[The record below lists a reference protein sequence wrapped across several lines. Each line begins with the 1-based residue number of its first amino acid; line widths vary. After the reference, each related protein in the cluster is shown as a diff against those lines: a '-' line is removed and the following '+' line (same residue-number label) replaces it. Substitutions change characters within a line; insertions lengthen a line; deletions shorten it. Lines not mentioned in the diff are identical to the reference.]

1 MRSIPFAR
9 AGVLVGL
16 LAFVSVAVAD
26 EVKIEL
32 KDVPKA
38 VLDAVKAKFPK
49 AELTGATKETEEGK
63 TTYEIALKDKGQ
75 KVDVALTA
83 DGKITEIETEI
94 AARDLPEAVSSALEA
109 KYPKA
114 TIKKAELITEID
126 GAKESKNYEVVVV
139 TEAKKSLEVKVSPE
153 GKILKEDGG
162 GEDKD

>member
-9 AGVLVGL
+9 VEVLMGL
-16 LAFVSVAVAD
+16 LACISVACAD
-26 EVKIEL
+26 EVKVEL

-38 VLDAVKAKFPK
+38 ALDAVKVKFPK
-49 AELTGATKETEEGK
+49 AELTGAVKETEEGK

-75 KVDVALTA
+75 KIDVALTA

-94 AARDLPEAVSSALEA
+94 AAKDLPDAVSSAIES

-114 TIKKAELITEID
+114 TIRKAEQITEID
-126 GAKESKNYEVVVV
+126 GAKELKNYEVVVV

-153 GKILKEDGG
+153 GKILKE
-162 GEDKD
+162 